1 MQATLGRLVRTLI
14 PSNTLDERGGTSTA
28 SVLDSDWVHNKYL
41 LLVHYLR
48 QHWISYTI
56 GIFTTFL
63 TNWLAVS
70 IPEYVQLSIDL
81 LSSELNGQYDL
92 LSEYLWIML
101 ILAVSMVFIRTL
113 SRLLFFNPGRAI
125 ECQVK
130 NDMFTKLMQLQQDY
144 YDKNPSGTI
153 ISRVNNDIHGIRM
166 ICGFGFMQVF
176 NIASAL
182 SLTPLMMFQLSPR
195 LTLYCVIPILIV
207 FSIVRIGMRF
217 LVNNMRTRQTDLQN
231 LSGFTVASLNGI
243 DVIRSNNLGAWSQER
258 FDKDNRNLTERSLNI
273 AWIRSFI
280 MPVLMNLANILK
292 VVVLLFG
299 GMMVLEEEFTVG
311 ELTAFIA
318 YTALLTLPLMGLGW
332 VTTMFQQGMVGL
344 ASVQSVLQ
352 QPEPFAG
359 RQSLP
364 EARQKNLFQDG
375 LTVRNL
381 RFRYAEDRPWVLQDI
396 NFHLKPGQTLGVL
409 GRIGSGK
416 STLVNCI
423 NRYLVTEDGQ
433 IRLSNLD
440 INRLTYQ
447 DLRHSIRTVTQ
458 EPFLF
463 SDTVEN
469 NIAFAIEDRPE
480 DWQEHFPSLLQQAAL
495 REEVDKFPLQ
505 EQTIVGEKGILLS
518 GGQKQRI
525 SLARAMATS
534 CDLLILD
541 NVLSAVDYETERYL
555 LQQIFARRQAKS
567 LLIVS
572 HRVTAVEKADW
583 ILVLDEGRIVA
594 QGTHEELLQQPGYY
608 QEMWALQHETS

>member
-1 MQATLGRLVRTLI
+1 
-14 PSNTLDERGGTSTA
+14 
-28 SVLDSDWVHNKYL
+28 
-41 LLVHYLR
+41 
-48 QHWISYTI
+48 
-56 GIFTTFL
+56 
-63 TNWLAVS
+63 
-70 IPEYVQLSIDL
+70 
-81 LSSELNGQYDL
+81 
-92 LSEYLWIML
+92 
-101 ILAVSMVFIRTL
+101 
-113 SRLLFFNPGRAI
+113 
-125 ECQVK
+125 
-130 NDMFTKLMQLQQDY
+130 
-144 YDKNPSGTI
+144 
-153 ISRVNNDIHGIRM
+153 
-166 ICGFGFMQVF
+166 
-176 NIASAL
+176 
-182 SLTPLMMFQLSPR
+182 
-195 LTLYCVIPILIV
+195 
-207 FSIVRIGMRF
+207 
-217 LVNNMRTRQTDLQN
+217 
-231 LSGFTVASLNGI
+231 
-243 DVIRSNNLGAWSQER
+243 
-258 FDKDNRNLTERSLNI
+258 
-273 AWIRSFI
+273 
-280 MPVLMNLANILK
+280 MNLANILK

-364 EARQKNLFQDG
+364 EAQQKNLFQDG

-433 IRLSNLD
+433 IRLNNLD

-469 NIAFAIEDRPE
+469 NIAFAMEDRPE
-480 DWQEHFPSLLQQAAL
+480 DWQEYFPSLLQQAAL
-495 REEVDKFPLQ
+495 QEEVHKFPLQ

>member
-28 SVLDSDWVHNKYL
+28 SVLDSNWVHNKYL
-41 LLVHYLR
+41 LLVYYLR

-70 IPEYVQLSIDL
+70 IPEYVQLSIDM
-81 LSSELNGQYDL
+81 LSSDLSGQYDL
-92 LSEYLWIML
+92 LNEYLWIML
-101 ILAVSMVFIRTL
+101 TLAVSMVFIRTL

-130 NDMFTKLMQLQQDY
+130 NDMFTKLMQLQRDY

-207 FSIVRIGMRF
+207 FSIVRIGMHF

-243 DVIRSNNLGAWSQER
+243 DVIRSNNLGAWSQAR
-258 FDKDNRNLTERSLNI
+258 FDKDNQNLTERSLNI

-292 VVVLLFG
+292 VIVLLFG

-344 ASVQSVLQ
+344 NSIQSVLQ
-352 QPEPFAG
+352 QPELFAG
-359 RQSLP
+359 HQSLP
-364 EARQKNLFQDG
+364 KAQQKNLFQDG

-381 RFRYAEDRPWVLQDI
+381 RFRYTENRPWVLQDI

-409 GRIGSGK
+409 GRIGAGK

-423 NRYLVTEDGQ
+423 NRYLVAEDGQ
-433 IRLSNLD
+433 ICLNGID

-469 NIAFAIEDRPE
+469 NIAFAIENQPE
-480 DWQEHFPSLLQQAAL
+480 DWQEHFSSLLQQAAL
-495 REEVDKFPLQ
+495 WEEIDKFPLQ

-525 SLARAMATS
+525 SLARAMATP

-583 ILVLDEGRIVA
+583 ILVLDEGQIVV
-594 QGTHEELLQQPGYY
+594 QGTHEELRQQPGYY
-608 QEMWALQHETS
+608 QEMWALQHETP

>member
-1 MQATLGRLVRTLI
+1 
-14 PSNTLDERGGTSTA
+14 
-28 SVLDSDWVHNKYL
+28 
-41 LLVHYLR
+41 
-48 QHWISYTI
+48 
-56 GIFTTFL
+56 
-63 TNWLAVS
+63 
-70 IPEYVQLSIDL
+70 
-81 LSSELNGQYDL
+81 
-92 LSEYLWIML
+92 
-101 ILAVSMVFIRTL
+101 
-113 SRLLFFNPGRAI
+113 
-125 ECQVK
+125 
-130 NDMFTKLMQLQQDY
+130 
-144 YDKNPSGTI
+144 
-153 ISRVNNDIHGIRM
+153 
-166 ICGFGFMQVF
+166 
-176 NIASAL
+176 
-182 SLTPLMMFQLSPR
+182 
-195 LTLYCVIPILIV
+195 
-207 FSIVRIGMRF
+207 
-217 LVNNMRTRQTDLQN
+217 
-231 LSGFTVASLNGI
+231 
-243 DVIRSNNLGAWSQER
+243 
-258 FDKDNRNLTERSLNI
+258 LNI

-364 EARQKNLFQDG
+364 EVQQKNLFQDG

-423 NRYLVTEDGQ
+423 NRYLVAEDGQ
-433 IRLSNLD
+433 IRLNSID

>member
-28 SVLDSDWVHNKYL
+28 SVLDSNWVHNKYL
-41 LLVHYLR
+41 LLVYYLR

-70 IPEYVQLSIDL
+70 IPEYVQLSIDM
-81 LSSELNGQYDL
+81 LSSDLSGQYDL
-92 LSEYLWIML
+92 LNEYLWIML
-101 ILAVSMVFIRTL
+101 TLAVSMVFIRTL

-130 NDMFTKLMQLQQDY
+130 NDMFTKLMQLQRDY

-207 FSIVRIGMRF
+207 FSIVRIGMHF

-243 DVIRSNNLGAWSQER
+243 DVIRSNNLGAWSQAR
-258 FDKDNRNLTERSLNI
+258 FDKDNQNLTERSLNI

-292 VVVLLFG
+292 VIVLLFG

-318 YTALLTLPLMGLGW
+318 YTALLTLPLLGLGW

-344 ASVQSVLQ
+344 NSIQSVLQ

-359 RQSLP
+359 HQSLP
-364 EARQKNLFQDG
+364 KAQQKNLFQDG

-381 RFRYAEDRPWVLQDI
+381 RFRYTENRPWVLQDI

-409 GRIGSGK
+409 GRIGAGK

-423 NRYLVTEDGQ
+423 NRYLVAEDGQ
-433 IRLSNLD
+433 ICLNGID

-469 NIAFAIEDRPE
+469 NITFAIENQPE

-495 REEVDKFPLQ
+495 WEEIDKFPLQ

-525 SLARAMATS
+525 SLARAMATP

-583 ILVLDEGRIVA
+583 ILVLDEGQIVV
-594 QGTHEELLQQPGYY
+594 QGTHEELRQQPGYY
-608 QEMWALQHETS
+608 QEMWALQHETP

>member
-28 SVLDSDWVHNKYL
+28 SVLDSNWVHNKYL
-41 LLVHYLR
+41 LLVYYLR

-70 IPEYVQLSIDL
+70 IPEYVQLSIDM
-81 LSSELNGQYDL
+81 LSSDLSGQYDL
-92 LSEYLWIML
+92 LNEYLWIML
-101 ILAVSMVFIRTL
+101 TLAVSMVFIRTL

-130 NDMFTKLMQLQQDY
+130 NDMFTKLMQLQRDY

-207 FSIVRIGMRF
+207 FSIVRIGMHF

-243 DVIRSNNLGAWSQER
+243 DVIRSNNLGAWSQAR
-258 FDKDNRNLTERSLNI
+258 FDKDNQNLTERSLNI

-292 VVVLLFG
+292 VIVLLFG

-344 ASVQSVLQ
+344 NSIQSVLQ
-352 QPEPFAG
+352 QPELFAG
-359 RQSLP
+359 HQSLP
-364 EARQKNLFQDG
+364 KAQQENLFQDG

-381 RFRYAEDRPWVLQDI
+381 RFRYTENRPWVLQDI

-409 GRIGSGK
+409 GRIGAGK

-423 NRYLVTEDGQ
+423 NRYLVAEDGQ
-433 IRLSNLD
+433 ICLNGID

-469 NIAFAIEDRPE
+469 NIAFAIENQPE
-480 DWQEHFPSLLQQAAL
+480 DWQEHFSSLLQQAAL
-495 REEVDKFPLQ
+495 WEEIDKFPLQ

-525 SLARAMATS
+525 SLARAMATP

-583 ILVLDEGRIVA
+583 ILVLDEGQIVV
-594 QGTHEELLQQPGYY
+594 QGTHEELRQQPGYY
-608 QEMWALQHETS
+608 QEMWALQHETP

>member
-28 SVLDSDWVHNKYL
+28 SVLDSNWVHNKYL
-41 LLVHYLR
+41 LLVYYLR

-70 IPEYVQLSIDL
+70 IPEYVQLSIDM
-81 LSSELNGQYDL
+81 LSSDLSGQYDL
-92 LSEYLWIML
+92 LNEYLWIML
-101 ILAVSMVFIRTL
+101 TLAVSMVFIRTL

-130 NDMFTKLMQLQQDY
+130 NDMFTKLMQLQRDY

-207 FSIVRIGMRF
+207 FSIVRIGMHF

-243 DVIRSNNLGAWSQER
+243 DVIRSNNLGAWSQAR
-258 FDKDNRNLTERSLNI
+258 FDKDNQNLTERSLNI

-292 VVVLLFG
+292 VIVLLFG

-344 ASVQSVLQ
+344 NSIQSVLQ
-352 QPEPFAG
+352 QPELFAG
-359 RQSLP
+359 HQSLP
-364 EARQKNLFQDG
+364 KAQQENLFQDG

-381 RFRYAEDRPWVLQDI
+381 RFRYTENRPWVLQDI

-409 GRIGSGK
+409 GRIGAGK

-423 NRYLVTEDGQ
+423 NRYLVAEDGQ
-433 IRLSNLD
+433 IYLNGID

-469 NIAFAIEDRPE
+469 NIAFAIENQPE
-480 DWQEHFPSLLQQAAL
+480 DWQEHFSSLLQQAAL
-495 REEVDKFPLQ
+495 WEEIDKFPLQ

-525 SLARAMATS
+525 SLARAMATP

-583 ILVLDEGRIVA
+583 ILVLDEGQIVV
-594 QGTHEELLQQPGYY
+594 QGTHEELRQQPGYY
-608 QEMWALQHETS
+608 QEMWALQHETP